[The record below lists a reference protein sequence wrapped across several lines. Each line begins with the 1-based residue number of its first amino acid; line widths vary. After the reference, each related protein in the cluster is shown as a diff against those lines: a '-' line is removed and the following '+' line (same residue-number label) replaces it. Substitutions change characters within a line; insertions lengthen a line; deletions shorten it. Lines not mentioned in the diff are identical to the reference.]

1 MRAVMTKLCNI
12 ISLLFLFVFVF
23 DNSKDATQ
31 SNSQIVWN
39 LYKAPKHA
47 YVLEKGIPEDVNF
60 MISITYSREPF

>member
-1 MRAVMTKLCNI
+1 MTKLCNI
-12 ISLLFLFVFVF
+12 ISLLCNTVLFVFVF